1 MSCATYCR
9 CVSYPTPT
17 GNGAT
22 GATPSWPAAR
32 VGWIWLAAAL
42 PRRAHWPAAT
52 RSRTPPSLGLLSIR
66 LARGGSSRS
75 GKVTSTT
82 KPAAGHA
89 REKPSARLSLVFF
102 SSPSSSPRLRV
113 APSCPSRKSPR
124 RATSGVLRSSATESS
139 HSRYCRNTPRCSIH
153 RRHTPCATPKIK
165 SQSRHRLRTPA
176 RRRPL
181 KICLLQTRPR
191 RTLAMATPVTYPRR
205 ARTRSIRARRDSSHI
220 SRPRNFT

>member
-1 MSCATYCR
+1 MTVLADPQNQRLRLLGSRVSFVCPQISLSSHDHDRRIASRTLHMSCATYCR

-42 PRRAHWPAAT
+42 PRRAHWAAAT

-102 SSPSSSPRLRV
+102 LLLLLLGFVLLPLAPHARARGGRLR
-113 APSCPSRKSPR
+113 
-124 RATSGVLRSSATESS
+124 EF
-139 HSRYCRNTPRCSIH
+139 
-153 RRHTPCATPKIK
+153 CAR
-165 SQSRHRLRTPA
+165 Q
-176 RRRPL
+176 
-181 KICLLQTRPR
+181 Q
-191 RTLAMATPVTYPRR
+191 
-205 ARTRSIRARRDSSHI
+205 
-220 SRPRNFT
+220 